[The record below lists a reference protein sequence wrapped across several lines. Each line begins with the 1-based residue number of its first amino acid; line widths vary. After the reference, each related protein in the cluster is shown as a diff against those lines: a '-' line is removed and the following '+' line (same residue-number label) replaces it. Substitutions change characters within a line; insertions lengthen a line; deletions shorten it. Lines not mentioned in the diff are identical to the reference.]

1 MTVEMNDTTAAH
13 FPRCSLVRRAI
24 VQLTFHQGM
33 ETNFIK
39 AESALLA
46 GGLFCGMILMI
57 ELGRRVGARQRAI
70 IMEGGAAGVGAVE
83 AAIFA
88 LLGLLI
94 AFTFQGASARFDG
107 RRELIVQEANNI
119 GTAWLRID
127 LLPASAQPAMREL
140 FRKYLDS
147 RLETY
152 RRIPDLVAVKAELD
166 RTAQLQNEIWKAAMD
181 GQKEGGQAVVVGLL
195 PVLNQMFDI
204 VTTRTMAAKTHPPT
218 IVFVMLALMACA
230 AAFMAGHG
238 MSGSK
243 HRSWVHSLGFA
254 AILAVT
260 VFVIID
266 MEYPRHG
273 FIRVDSF
280 DQVLADLRQS
290 MK

>member
-1 MTVEMNDTTAAH
+1 MNLIGTASTL
-13 FPRCSLVRRAI
+13 F
-24 VQLTFHQGM
+24 
-33 ETNFIK
+33 
-39 AESALLA
+39 AL
-46 GGLFCGMILMI
+46 GLFAGILFMV
-57 ELGRRVGARQRAI
+57 ELGRRMGARLRAR

-83 AAIFA
+83 ASIFA

-127 LLPASAQPAMREL
+127 LLPANAQPAMREL

-152 RRIPDLVAVKAELD
+152 RKIPDVAAVKAELD
-166 RTAQLQNEIWKAAMD
+166 RTAQLQIEIWKVAIA
-181 GQKEGGQAVVVGLL
+181 GQKEDGQVVVVGLL
-195 PVLNQMFDI
+195 PALNQMFDI
-204 VTTRTMAAKTHPPT
+204 VTTRTMAAKTHPPA
-218 IVFVMLALMACA
+218 IVFFMLAMLAFV

-238 MSGSK
+238 MSASK
-243 HRSWVHSLGFA
+243 VRSWIHSLGFA
-254 AILAVT
+254 AILGFT
-260 VFVIID
+260 VFVIMD
-266 MEYPRHG
+266 LEYPRLG

-280 DQVLADLRQS
+280 DQVLMDLRQS